1 MGEKQPRHI
10 VTMKQVLLLLLV
22 QTISTL
28 KISPFIPRD
37 MVKHQVDIARVNYIQ
52 EKLVLGV
59 TQRAG
64 EVTEEGSGV
73 DPDTTTADATIA
85 EPEAEPSY
93 SKGAVIAVGSVGG
106 GLVAVVVVSYIIAR
120 LKQ

>member
-1 MGEKQPRHI
+1 MG
-10 VTMKQVLLLLLV
+10 MKQVLLLLLV
-22 QTISTL
+22 QTITTL

-37 MVKHQVDIARVNYIQ
+37 IVKHQVDIARVNYIK

-59 TQRAG
+59 TQHAG
-64 EVTEEGSGV
+64 EVIEEGSGV
-73 DPDTTTADATIA
+73 NPDTTTADVTTADATA

-106 GLVAVVVVSYIIAR
+106 GLVAVVVVSYI
-120 LKQ
+120 

>member
-1 MGEKQPRHI
+1 MGTQPRHI
-10 VTMKQVLLLLLV
+10 VTINQVLLLLLV

-59 TQRAG
+59 AQHAG

-73 DPDTTTADATIA
+73 DPDTADATTADVTTT

-106 GLVAVVVVSYIIAR
+106 G
-120 LKQ
+120 

>member
-1 MGEKQPRHI
+1 MGQPRHI

-22 QTISTL
+22 QTITTL

-37 MVKHQVDIARVNYIQ
+37 MVKHQEDIARVNYIK

-59 TQRAG
+59 TQHAG

-73 DPDTTTADATIA
+73 DPDTTTADATA
-85 EPEAEPSY
+85 EPEAEPSC

-106 GLVAVVVVSYIIAR
+106 GLVAVVLVSYIIAR